1 MSEVKEVIQIWKDNK
16 IAYAEFQ
23 FYCGGD
29 SMGDTEFH
37 FYTKEGEIT
46 ITEGDLEGYFD
57 DKIYENVEFYVNSD
71 GHYQGEEGV
80 VQIEL
85 NDDGDEDDEDYFT
98 YSKSAQSEWC
108 EAIET
113 ELLIELTKEQAD
125 FIRKNVSDINGG
137 EGENSNFNYSRNFIL
152 TDKDETIQSEIGK
165 ILDDTCEEFQP
176 DTKDEVQEWYNFQSD
191 EVNDE
196 DKLVVNLSNNV
207 TMYTDSD

>member
-1 MSEVKEVIQIWKDNK
+1 MSEVEEAIQIWKDNN
-16 IAYAEFQ
+16 ISYAEFQ

-29 SMGDTEFH
+29 SMGETEFH
-37 FYTKEGEIT
+37 FYTEKGE

-57 DKIYENVEFYVNSD
+57 DKVYENVDFYVNSD

-80 VQIEL
+80 VHIEL
-85 NDDGDEDDEDYFT
+85 EDGQFT

-108 EAIET
+108 ETIDT

-137 EGENSNFNYSRNFIL
+137 EGEFSNFNYSRNFIL

-176 DTKDEVQEWYNFQSD
+176 DTKDEVQEWYNFESD

>member
-1 MSEVKEVIQIWKDNK
+1 MSEVEEAIQIWKDNN
-16 IAYAEFQ
+16 ISYAEFQ

-29 SMGDTEFH
+29 SMGETEFH
-37 FYTKEGEIT
+37 FYTEKGEIT

-57 DKIYENVEFYVNSD
+57 DKVYENVDFYVNSD

-80 VQIEL
+80 VHIEL
-85 NDDGDEDDEDYFT
+85 EDGQFT
-98 YSKSAQSEWC
+98 YSKSAQSEWS